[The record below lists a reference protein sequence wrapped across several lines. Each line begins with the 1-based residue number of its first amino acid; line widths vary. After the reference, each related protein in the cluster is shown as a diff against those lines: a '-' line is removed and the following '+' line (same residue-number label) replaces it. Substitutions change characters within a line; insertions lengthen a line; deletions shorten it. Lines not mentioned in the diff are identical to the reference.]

1 MKIIND
7 LGIRYILK
15 NKRKSMSIIFGIVIV
30 TILLTTIITLIS
42 SYQQYLVQSVRSDK
56 NWEIELTNIAYKDAL
71 KSLENSNIKE
81 KSFTYKLGISEENFG
96 KVFINRLNVQ
106 AFDDNS
112 IKNNNLKITEGRLP
126 ENSNE
131 LAVSEA
137 RDIINNGK
145 NESPTTIKVG
155 DNIQVTLNGNKK
167 DFLVVGRVENLDFDK
182 NYFDLSSDI
191 GAITYLDKSNLKNES
206 LVDVTIL
213 TKNIQKVYETGETLK
228 KELNINANTQNNE
241 ISESE
246 MLQNILTGANKNQE
260 DETPSIKYNEK
271 LLKYECVLNRK

>member
-131 LAVSEA
+131 LVVSEA

>member
-56 NWEIELTNIAYKDAL
+56 NWEIELTNIVYKDAL